1 MCLAL
6 LGCSRERGSQEPW
19 DAAQQTAQP
28 SSTEFSAGYMFY
40 EKLLAKMCI
49 FFGCVLHGF
58 GKNVALVSPLER
70 TLLSGTKSDIFSYP
84 LLAEEQSHN

>member
-1 MCLAL
+1 
-6 LGCSRERGSQEPW
+6 
-19 DAAQQTAQP
+19 
-28 SSTEFSAGYMFY
+28 MFY

-49 FFGCVLHGF
+49 CFGCVLHGF
-58 GKNVALVSPLER
+58 GKNVTLVSPLER